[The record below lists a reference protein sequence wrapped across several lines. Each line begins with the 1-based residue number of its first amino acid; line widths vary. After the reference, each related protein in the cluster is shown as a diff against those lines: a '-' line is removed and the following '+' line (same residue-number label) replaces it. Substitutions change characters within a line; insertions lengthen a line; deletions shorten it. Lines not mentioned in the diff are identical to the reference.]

1 MRLRSLLPALLLVPA
16 APAHAATGLGGV
28 SVAPASIDV
37 NVRAG
42 TALPP
47 VRVSN
52 DTGRRVDV
60 RALVVPA
67 AQDLS
72 GLPAFDL
79 GTRSRRD
86 GRTLV
91 RISPRRFVLPA
102 GSSRSVRATVVAA
115 TPRVG
120 TGSYGVLVVEAIPS
134 VAGNG
139 VDPGSTVDSRLRL
152 TSNLLLAYPAAAAAR
167 RTAAAVSLRAEQAA
181 LEPTRTLR
189 FVARVANPG
198 RIHSRPSAVLR
209 IRDGA
214 GRLVT
219 RATLPSGNVLPGAER
234 ELPVIVRRRLPA
246 GRYTA
251 RVAVR
256 AGQRRTSAT
265 LSFALVAPNTL
276 PTPRLRIGELAPPDD
291 ATSSEVRAR
300 LEVRNRGTAPGRPV
314 GEAVLATTGGR
325 VLARR
330 PLRMAAVPASARA
343 VADLRLPG
351 VSRGPHRLT
360 VRLLDGDRELDSR
373 TVVFTPGTA
382 AGTWTR
388 ILDWCAAHIPL
399 LFAAFGLVLL
409 VVLAGVTAYVHRLR
423 TRLVRG

>member
-1 MRLRSLLPALLLVPA
+1 MRLRILLPVLLLVPV
-16 APAHAATGLGGV
+16 APAQAATGLGGV
-28 SVAPASIDV
+28 SVAPASIDAQ
-37 NVRAG
+37 VRAG
-42 TALPP
+42 TALPS

-52 DTGRRVDV
+52 DTGRSVDV

-67 AQDLS
+67 TQDLS

-79 GTRSRRD
+79 GARSRRD

-102 GSSRSVRATVVAA
+102 GSSRAVRATVVDGA
-115 TPRVG
+115 PRVG
-120 TGSYGVLVVEAIPS
+120 TGSYGVLVVEAVPT
-134 VAGNG
+134 VADAGAG
-139 VDPGSTVDSRLRL
+139 PGSTVDSRLRL
-152 TSNLLLAYPAAAAAR
+152 TSNLLLAYPAAATAR

-181 LEPTRTLR
+181 LEPARTLR

-198 RIHSRPSAVLR
+198 RIHSRPGAVLR
-209 IRDGA
+209 VRDAA

-219 RATLPSGNVLPGAER
+219 RATLPGGNILPGAER
-234 ELPVIVRRRLPA
+234 ELPVVVRRQLPA

-256 AGQRRTSAT
+256 AGRRRTSAT
-265 LSFALVAPNTL
+265 LAFELVAPNTL

-291 ATSSEVRAR
+291 ATASEVRAR

-314 GEAVLATTGGR
+314 GEAVLATSGGR

-330 PLRMAAVPASARA
+330 PLRMASVPASARA

-409 VVLAGVTAYVHRLR
+409 TVLVGVTAYVHRLR
-423 TRLVRG
+423 ARLVRG